1 MPEENGEGFGNR
13 PDEKAAARQVENSK
27 QVPKAIQAG
36 ATLAGGALGGL
47 AGLASM
53 GMEGSNQ
60 EEAQNPMAGA
70 QQVPSQSALR
80 DEEHPIQMPNK
91 INAKQ
96 QALQQ
101 FNQHQASQQ
110 LRKMQQGNKPQQQQ
124 QQQQNDPLFK
134 ALLIGDVIAV
144 SQIAKVDQQTAYKL
158 IHNFNQKFGQ
168 EQMQQPQHQSPQ
180 QAPQQG
186 GQGQQ
191 ALMSILQKIQQ
202 QRGR

>member
-1 MPEENGEGFGNR
+1 MINKILPFLNRLLPTKLAYDALQKANPKLKKFATNAIASGYTIDQTMDFLRDRFMPEENGEGFGNR

-96 QALQQ
+96 QALQK
-101 FNQHQASQQ
+101 FKQH
-110 LRKMQQGNKPQQQQ
+110 
-124 QQQQNDPLFK
+124 
-134 ALLIGDVIAV
+134 
-144 SQIAKVDQQTAYKL
+144 
-158 IHNFNQKFGQ
+158 
-168 EQMQQPQHQSPQ
+168 QQPQKKQKMVDELYDQ
-180 QAPQQG
+180 YQQG
-186 GQGQQ
+186 YGNKKQSQDQDVDQ
-191 ALMSILQKIQQ
+191 ALLAALQKILQM
-202 QRGR
+202 